1 MKGENSKMYKKLN
14 MKANCDWIYQKA
26 KELKA
31 LFAYDSSVIIVC
43 NKRRALVTI
52 DSMISS
58 LNELKQYIE
67 NMYI

>member
-1 MKGENSKMYKKLN
+1 MYEKLN
-14 MKANCDWIYQKA
+14 MKANCGWIYQKA

-31 LFAYDSSVIIVC
+31 LFAYDSSAIIVC

-67 NMYI
+67 NMCI